1 MNISVVERVVAHMVD
16 LPLRPVSRV
25 HLRRI
30 TVSLNRVG
38 RCVRLALEAEEHAV
52 VGHGIP
58 GPGKLLIHADRTIQ
72 SEIVIVE
79 VRYGVPAIRITCKA
93 SSSVASQ
100 HVYVYAGPAG
110 VVVPHD
116 DEERKAPQDRKSTRL
131 NSSHGYISYAVF
143 CLKKYLQH
151 CHQSL
156 WKEGNPLFHD
166 ESGYAGLS
174 DTARHYIGGIL
185 HHAPSLLAFTNP
197 TATSY
202 KRLVT

>member
-116 DEERKAPQDRKSTRL
+116 DEERKAPHEWGARFVGIRIAIPYRHPVIAIASFRAIRV
-131 NSSHGYISYAVF
+131 HIVAEGSYRDYWMPV
-143 CLKKYLQH
+143 
-151 CHQSL
+151 
-156 WKEGNPLFHD
+156 WN
-166 ESGYAGLS
+166 S
-174 DTARHYIGGIL
+174 DTD
-185 HHAPSLLAFTNP
+185 SNET
-197 TATSY
+197 
-202 KRLVT
+202 